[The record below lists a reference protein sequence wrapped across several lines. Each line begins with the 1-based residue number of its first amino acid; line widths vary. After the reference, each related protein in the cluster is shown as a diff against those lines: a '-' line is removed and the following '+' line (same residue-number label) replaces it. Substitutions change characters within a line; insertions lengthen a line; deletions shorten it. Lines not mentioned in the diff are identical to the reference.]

1 MATMRTNNDKPHRL
15 KPVRAFSNRVQTSR
29 WVGGKA
35 FPSPEDRFVNSLAS
49 WPFSKLDEA
58 GEEVRPEL
66 GVCILIV
73 DFQANIVFAIYR
85 AFFEPNIAHI
95 SRGCELTLARC

>member
-1 MATMRTNNDKPHRL
+1 MAATHSQPW
-15 KPVRAFSNRVQTSR
+15 F
-29 WVGGKA
+29 
-35 FPSPEDRFVNSLAS
+35 
-49 WPFSKLDEA
+49 
-58 GEEVRPEL
+58 

-95 SRGCELTLARC
+95 SRPELNIAIYRDIQHPLTSGESGSVF